1 MLFSWLFLKNSL
13 FPLLKN
19 ELEDIARQIARVVE
33 YTHAEEKDS
42 FFCVTCGV
50 LVSLRKEQKSCSST
64 ETKKNKF
71 GSPEGNTHTKKEKR
85 EKNPL
90 QKAPLFLLNSLSKKR
105 RKKERD
111 ERRRVAPRG
120 GKSSRDGK
128 YVFSSS
134 LSLAARTFSFLIYIR
149 KKKTSAFDLYTGGKE
164 NCPSMVLTFS
174 LCFHYIQAASTTTT
188 TTTTTKL
195 STLSTRTN
203 ESR

>member
-1 MLFSWLFLKNSL
+1 
-13 FPLLKN
+13 
-19 ELEDIARQIARVVE
+19 
-33 YTHAEEKDS
+33 
-42 FFCVTCGV
+42 
-50 LVSLRKEQKSCSST
+50 
-64 ETKKNKF
+64 
-71 GSPEGNTHTKKEKR
+71 
-85 EKNPL
+85 
-90 QKAPLFLLNSLSKKR
+90 LSKKR

-188 TTTTTKL
+188 TTTTTTKL